1 MFKDKPTPF
10 EAAFQILSLTPVQR
24 TVVDNR
30 FIPLVTHLRWRT
42 WRTAAIFHGG
52 RVIVTVGS
60 LIVPALLS
68 IQSSEPA
75 GSSAASAIYWSTW
88 VVSLF
93 VTICNALLTL
103 FKIDK
108 RYYYLHTCME
118 QLISDG
124 WQYIELSGKYSG
136 FNTPE
141 LTPTHTNQFIFFCHA
156 VEKIRM
162 RQVEEEYFKLI
173 ETPQTQSGAKTSID
187 SLLPPTPLKEELRK
201 LMQTLD
207 SPIVNGPNPSGQGQ
221 GQGHPIT
228 NNEGPSHGAAWTVPV
243 LRGLP
248 NPVPAR
254 GSLLQGPLGLPKGFA
269 ANPLRT
275 EIQSGPVEQGS
286 PSPTAS

>member
-1 MFKDKPTPF
+1 MFKDKLSPF
-10 EAAFQILSLTPVQR
+10 ESAFLLLSLTPVQR

-30 FIPLVTHLRWRT
+30 FIPLVKHLRWRT

-68 IQSSEPA
+68 IQTAEPP
-75 GSSAASAIYWSTW
+75 GSSAALSIYWSTW

-136 FNTPE
+136 FNTPDV
-141 LTPTHTNQFIFFCHA
+141 TPTHANQFIFFCHS

-173 ETPQTQSGAKTSID
+173 DNQQPHPPAVPID
-187 SLLPPTPLKEELRK
+187 SLIPPTPLKEEYKRMISQLHPII
-201 LMQTLD
+201 D
-207 SPIVNGPNPSGQGQ
+207 SPIVNGDQGSAQ
-221 GQGHPIT
+221 TSSKKADDEKGNSYRASQ
-228 NNEGPSHGAAWTVPV
+228 TVPMRPELLTAVTEGVGV
-243 LRGLP
+243 L
-248 NPVPAR
+248 
-254 GSLLQGPLGLPKGFA
+254 FD
-269 ANPLRT
+269 
-275 EIQSGPVEQGS
+275 
-286 PSPTAS
+286 ASEVSDRVTT

>member
-1 MFKDKPTPF
+1 MFKDKLSPF
-10 EAAFQILSLTPVQR
+10 ESAFLLLSLTPVQR

-30 FIPLVTHLRWRT
+30 FIPLVKHLRWRT

-68 IQSSEPA
+68 IQTAEPP
-75 GSSAASAIYWSTW
+75 GSSAALAIYWSTW

-141 LTPTHTNQFIFFCHA
+141 ATPTHANQFIFFCHA

-173 ETPQTQSGAKTSID
+173 DTPQQPPKTSID
-187 SLLPPTPLKEELRK
+187 SLLPPTPLKEELRR

-221 GQGHPIT
+221 TQIT
-228 NNEGPSHGAAWTVPV
+228 NTEGPAHGSTWAVPV

-248 NPVPAR
+248 NPISAR
-254 GSLLQGPLGLPKGFA
+254 GSVLQGPSSVSKGFA

-286 PSPTAS
+286 ASPSAP